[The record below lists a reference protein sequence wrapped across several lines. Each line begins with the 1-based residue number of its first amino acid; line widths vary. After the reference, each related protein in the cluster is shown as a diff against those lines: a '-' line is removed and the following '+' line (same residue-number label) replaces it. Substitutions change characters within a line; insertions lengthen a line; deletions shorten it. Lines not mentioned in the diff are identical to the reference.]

1 MVVGIGPGAEAD
13 MTLGA
18 REALDACDVIIGYK
32 SYVKTISSLV
42 DGKEIYQFGM
52 RKEIER
58 CKRAIELAESGKLV
72 ALISSGDPG
81 IYGMAGLVLELASG
95 NEGIDIEILPG
106 VSAVNAAASALGAPL
121 MHDFA
126 VISLSDLLTPWEK
139 IEERLRAASSADF
152 VTALYNPKSVKR
164 DWQIKTAR
172 DIFMQYKDPKTPVG
186 LYSKLNGEQGHCI
199 SDLTSFLDVSIDM
212 NTTIIIGNS
221 QTYVSGGRMITP
233 RGYRV

>member
-1 MVVGIGPGAEAD
+1 
-13 MTLGA
+13 MTIGA
-18 REALDACDVIIGYK
+18 REALQACNAIVGYK
-32 SYVKTISSLV
+32 NYVLTVSNLI

-58 CKRAIELAESGKLV
+58 CEKAIELAREGKLV

-81 IYGMAGLVLELASG
+81 IYGMAGLVLELAS
-95 NEGIDIEILPG
+95 EDIEIEVLPG

-139 IEERLRAASSADF
+139 IEKRLRAAAMADF
-152 VTALYNPKSVKR
+152 VTALYNPKSTKR
-164 DWQIKTAR
+164 NWQIKVAR
-172 DIFMQYKDPKTPVG
+172 DIFLQYRDPRTPVG
-186 LYSKLNGEQGHCI
+186 LYAKTNGGQSHYIG
-199 SDLTSFLDVSIDM
+199 DLASFADLSIDM
-212 NTTIIIGNS
+212 NTTILIGNS

>member
-1 MVVGIGPGAEAD
+1 MTIGAK
-13 MTLGA
+13 
-18 REALDACDVIIGYK
+18 EALLGCDAIVGYK
-32 SYVKTISSLV
+32 SYIKTVHDLV

-58 CKRAIELAESGKLV
+58 CKKAIELAEEGKVV

-81 IYGMAGLVLELASG
+81 IYGMAGLLLELASDHG
-95 NEGIDIEILPG
+95 DIGVEIIPG
-106 VSAVNAAASALGAPL
+106 VSAVNAAASSLGAPL

-139 IEERLRAASSADF
+139 IETRLRAAASADF
-152 VTALYNPKSVKR
+152 VTALYNPKSTKR
-164 DWQIKTAR
+164 NWQIKTAR
-172 DIFMQYKDPKTPVG
+172 DIFIQHRDPKTPVG
-186 LYSKLNGEQGHCI
+186 IYIKTNGEQSNII
-199 SDLTSFLDVSIDM
+199 SDLASFLDMPIDM

-233 RGYRV
+233 RGYRI